1 MKHCAHQSKP
11 LMKCFQKVLAS
22 PSLIWFSIEVAANV
36 CPMAS
41 IHMIK
46 FYQAVIKRPWTC
58 LNSGRT
64 VTALPTNNYCAKQ
77 LKSFCVSF
85 FFFFCWMWQV
95 VEKITADAIQ
105 LCLNWDTG
113 YFKILCFK
121 GRQKRK
127 QTKLNSGCS
136 PALCIVPSLSQ
147 RNTRNSS

>member
-1 MKHCAHQSKP
+1 MACAKYPACSVFRPFNGTLRAPVKTFDEAF
-11 LMKCFQKVLAS
+11 LKVLAS

-58 LNSGRT
+58 LSSGRT

-85 FFFFCWMWQV
+85 FCCWMWQV
-95 VEKITADAIQ
+95 VEKITVDAIQ
-105 LCLNWDTG
+105 LRLNWDTG

-121 GRQKRK
+121 GRQKGNK
-127 QTKLNSGCS
+127 PNWTLV
-136 PALCIVPSLSQ
+136 VPRLYV
-147 RNTRNSS
+147 